1 MQDTMFL
8 NIIKNEVLVFA
19 ICSLALDAIWILMV
33 FSPNVFWQG
42 YYKVLLINPWYLPND
57 EDMQS
62 GCDLLKKNRGMFE
75 RECQHWKFNEE
86 MYNTV

>member
-33 FSPNVFWQG
+33 FSPNVFWQEAFLAKLMSFDKG
-42 YYKVLLINPWYLPND
+42 TI
-57 EDMQS
+57 
-62 GCDLLKKNRGMFE
+62 
-75 RECQHWKFNEE
+75 KF
-86 MYNTV
+86 YW